1 MAFDFKIFVIAG
13 LSVAVLGA
21 CSPSARFA
29 DMAASFGASAP
40 TPDVAELETVPES
53 DDDDVVVPVLAYA
66 ASTAEKPLAV
76 QPGRAEINRLI
87 SQYAR
92 TYNVPESLVHKVVNR
107 ESTYKPNA
115 RNGIH
120 IGLMQLNP
128 TTARTMGFRGSV
140 GELYYPENNLKYG
153 IKYLAGA
160 YLVAD
165 GNAVRADKLYQTG
178 YYYHAKRKGL
188 LQATGLRP

>member
-1 MAFDFKIFVIAG
+1 MVFDLKTLVFSG
-13 LSVAVLGA
+13 LFAALLGG
-21 CSPSARFA
+21 CSPNAQFAELAAGFSA
-29 DMAASFGASAP
+29 GP
-40 TPDVAELETVPES
+40 QTPSVDVAETEA
-53 DDDDVVVPVLAYA
+53 DDDAASSVLAYA
-66 ASTAEKPLAV
+66 AADAGSVVAV

-87 SQYAR
+87 SKYAR
-92 TYNVPESLVHKVVNR
+92 EYNVPASLVHHVVNR
-107 ESTYKPNA
+107 ESTYKTNA

-165 GNAVRADKLYQTG
+165 GDAMRADKLYQSG

>member
-1 MAFDFKIFVIAG
+1 MAFNSKNILIVGFAAALISG
-13 LSVAVLGA
+13 
-21 CSPSARFA
+21 CSPNAQFAELTGAFSAT
-29 DMAASFGASAP
+29 P
-40 TPDVAELETVPES
+40 TSPRADVAEVETDETEQEAS
-53 DDDDVVVPVLAYA
+53 SVLAFA
-66 ASTAEKPLAV
+66 APNIGSTADA
-76 QPGRAEINRLI
+76 QPGRAKINQLI
-87 SQYAR
+87 AKYAR
-92 TYNVPESLVHKVVNR
+92 QYNVPESLAHHVVNR
-107 ESTYKPNA
+107 ESTYKVNA

-160 YLVAD
+160 YLVAE
-165 GNAVRADKLYQTG
+165 GNAARADKLYQSG
-178 YYYHAKRKGL
+178 YYYHAKRMGL